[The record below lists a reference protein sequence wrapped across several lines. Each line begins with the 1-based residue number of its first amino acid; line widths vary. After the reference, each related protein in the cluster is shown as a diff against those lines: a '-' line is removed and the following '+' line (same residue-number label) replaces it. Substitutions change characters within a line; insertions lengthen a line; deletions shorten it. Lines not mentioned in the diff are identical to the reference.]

1 MKKWLFVL
9 LLINTSFIS
18 FAQSQFYS
26 PCKDPLK
33 IENPFHPCYDDY
45 TPVCGCDGNTYR
57 SPCSAENQFALNPG
71 NYFDGPCSDFHYV
84 IEPNLV
90 NYYLQLR
97 MYRKKAGYINVI
109 IYDVYGHIFL
119 QRTFAL
125 QVGRTDKEI
134 TETAS
139 YQHGL
144 YILEII
150 SDDERQVKKF
160 YKVNNN

>member
-1 MKKWLFVL
+1 
-9 LLINTSFIS
+9 
-18 FAQSQFYS
+18 
-26 PCKDPLK
+26 
-33 IENPFHPCYDDY
+33 
-45 TPVCGCDGNTYR
+45 
-57 SPCSAENQFALNPG
+57 
-71 NYFDGPCSDFHYV
+71 
-84 IEPNLV
+84 
-90 NYYLQLR
+90 